1 MRSPPA
7 FDAQMSK
14 HVSSLSSKIVR
25 PVFRRNFARSTDVA
39 KFLQRGVD
47 HSSLTIQLPTLSV
60 PVELS
65 SFAVGRAQS
74 ENSMSSHCNTS
85 TLPLDTDQIRPKKK
99 RARYRQ
105 KQINCFNTIE
115 QAVRKL
121 RGDIPVLELQR
132 DTLRDKGQQDAWDV
146 VVEYLRIF
154 RFGVLVVL
162 PQSDSHNAS
171 EDTKRKLAFLRS
183 SMTDDVSLGE
193 RVGVKALMDQ
203 WQLYSSSFQ
212 SVCLQPDRIQRTTH
226 QFVSVSATLNFTVSE
241 ATLKNVFP
249 HLKEQLL
256 RLKLLGQRLR
266 VPYSIDF
273 EWDADERRLSRVEA
287 TTNFFTP
294 LMHILGNLA
303 DVASVLEHALL
314 TRDGAVGI
322 SSNMET

>member
-1 MRSPPA
+1 MQAMRSPPA

-99 RARYRQ
+99 R